1 MTALALSQIL
11 QFGMTVFLKVPEL
24 IAAGRDVSAI
34 FSATGE
40 KIKVMV
46 NENRGPTPEEWD
58 SMNAMIA
65 ALREELHS
73 PDA

>member
-1 MTALALSQIL
+1 MTPLVLSQIL

-34 FSATGE
+34 FAATGE

-46 NENRGPTPEEWD
+46 SENRAPTAEEWD
-58 SMNAMIA
+58 TMNAMIA
-65 ALREELHS
+65 ALREELHA
-73 PDA
+73 PE